1 MLALRTYVYTDYQE
15 RPKMSELNVG
25 KLADDLQSLVS
36 DAEEL
41 LRATAGVAGEKASAA
56 RDRAEESLR
65 AVRSR
70 LKSVERDL
78 TGRARVVGEY
88 VEDNPWKAIA
98 VAGGVALVIGLLMG
112 RK

>member
-1 MLALRTYVYTDYQE
+1 
-15 RPKMSELNVG
+15 MSELNVG
-25 KLADDLQSLVS
+25 RLADDLQALVS

-41 LRATAGVAGEKASAA
+41 LRATAGVAGDKASEA

-70 LKSVERDL
+70 LRSVQRDM

-88 VEDNPWKAIA
+88 VEDNPWTAIA
-98 VAGGVALVIGLLMG
+98 VAGGVALIIGLLMA

>member
-1 MLALRTYVYTDYQE
+1 
-15 RPKMSELNVG
+15 MSDLNVG
-25 KLADDLQSLVS
+25 KLADDLQTLVG

-41 LRATAGVAGEKASAA
+41 LRATAGVAGEKAAEA
-56 RDRAEESLR
+56 RERAEDSLR

-70 LKSVERDL
+70 LSSVERDL

-98 VAGGVALVIGLLMG
+98 VAGGIALVIGLLMG

>member
-1 MLALRTYVYTDYQE
+1 
-15 RPKMSELNVG
+15 
-25 KLADDLQSLVS
+25 
-36 DAEEL
+36 
-41 LRATAGVAGEKASAA
+41 
-56 RDRAEESLR
+56 
-65 AVRSR
+65 VRSR

>member
-1 MLALRTYVYTDYQE
+1 
-15 RPKMSELNVG
+15 MSDLNVG
-25 KLADDLQSLVS
+25 RLADDLQSLVS

-41 LRATAGVAGEKASAA
+41 LRATAGVAGEQASEA

-98 VAGGVALVIGLLMG
+98 MVGGIALVVGLLMG

>member
-1 MLALRTYVYTDYQE
+1 MLACKDLRLYRFRSAQMV
-15 RPKMSELNVG
+15 ELNVG
-25 KLADDLQSLVS
+25 KLADDLQTLVS

-41 LRATAGVAGEKASAA
+41 LRATAGAAGDKATEA
-56 RDRAEESLR
+56 RERAEESLR

-78 TGRARVVGEY
+78 TGRARVVGDF

-98 VAGGVALVIGLLMG
+98 VAGGIALVIGLLMG

>member
-1 MLALRTYVYTDYQE
+1 MV
-15 RPKMSELNVG
+15 ELNVG
-25 KLADDLQSLVS
+25 KLADDLQTLVS

-41 LRATAGVAGEKASAA
+41 LRATAGAAGEKASEA

-78 TGRARVVGEY
+78 TVVGDY

-98 VAGGVALVIGLLMG
+98 VAGGIALVVGLLMG

>member
-1 MLALRTYVYTDYQE
+1 
-15 RPKMSELNVG
+15 MSDFNVG
-25 KLADDLQSLVS
+25 KLADDLQTLVG

-41 LRATAGVAGEKASAA
+41 LRATAGMAGEKATEA
-56 RDRAEESLR
+56 RERAEESLR

-78 TGRARVVGEY
+78 TGRARVVGDY

-98 VAGGVALVIGLLMG
+98 VAGGIALVIGLLMG

>member
-1 MLALRTYVYTDYQE
+1 
-15 RPKMSELNVG
+15 MSDFNVG
-25 KLADDLQSLVS
+25 KLADDLQTLVG

-41 LRATAGVAGEKASAA
+41 LRATAGVAGEKAAEA
-56 RDRAEESLR
+56 RERAEESLR

-70 LKSVERDL
+70 LRSVERDL

-98 VAGGVALVIGLLMG
+98 VAGGIALAIGLLMG

>member
-1 MLALRTYVYTDYQE
+1 
-15 RPKMSELNVG
+15 MSELNVG
-25 KLADDLQSLVS
+25 KLADDLQALVS

-41 LRATAGVAGEKASAA
+41 LRATAGAAGEKASEA

-70 LKSVERDL
+70 LKSVERDMA
-78 TGRARVVGEY
+78 GRARVVGEY

-98 VAGGVALVIGLLMG
+98 VAGAVALVIGVIMG

>member
-1 MLALRTYVYTDYQE
+1 MTE
-15 RPKMSELNVG
+15 FNVG
-25 KLADDLQSLVS
+25 KLADDLQALVS

-41 LRATAGVAGEKASAA
+41 LRATAGAAGEKASDA

-70 LKSVERDL
+70 LASVERDL
-78 TGRARVVGEY
+78 KGRARVVGEY
-88 VEDNPWKAIA
+88 VEDNPWQAIA
-98 VAGGVALVIGLLMG
+98 LVGGIALILGLVMG

>member
-1 MLALRTYVYTDYQE
+1 MTD
-15 RPKMSELNVG
+15 LNVG
-25 KLADDLQSLVS
+25 KLADDLQTLVS

-41 LRATAGVAGEKASAA
+41 LRATAETAGDRTSEA

-70 LKSVERDL
+70 LASVERDL
-78 TGRARVVGEY
+78 RGRARVVGDY

-98 VAGGVALVIGLLMG
+98 MAGGVALILGLLMG

>member
-1 MLALRTYVYTDYQE
+1 MTE
-15 RPKMSELNVG
+15 INVG
-25 KLADDLQSLVS
+25 KLADDLQTLVS

-41 LRATAGVAGEKASAA
+41 LRATANGAGEKASEA
-56 RDRAEESLR
+56 RERAEESLR

-70 LKSVERDL
+70 LASLERDL
-78 TGRARVVGEY
+78 KGRARVVGDY

-98 VAGGVALVIGLLMG
+98 VAGGIALVIGLIMG